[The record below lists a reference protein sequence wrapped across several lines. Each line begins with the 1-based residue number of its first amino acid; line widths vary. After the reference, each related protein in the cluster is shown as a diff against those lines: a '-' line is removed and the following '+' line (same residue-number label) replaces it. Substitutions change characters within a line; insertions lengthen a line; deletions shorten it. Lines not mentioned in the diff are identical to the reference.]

1 MWYIFLKTFSAPSWS
16 PCDSKNFGLSG
27 RNISRIAT
35 TKLGTEQTRRNIRHE
50 LYLKDDE
57 KYPILLGII
66 NHARPEN

>member
-1 MWYIFLKTFSAPSWS
+1 M
-16 PCDSKNFGLSG
+16 
-27 RNISRIAT
+27 SRIAT

-57 KYPILLGII
+57 EYPILLGII